1 MDDFLQSFDSGVDL
15 IKSMARIR
23 CNPSQEGKLRFFGE
37 LKAARLLVPC
47 READNSIAVLNTPE
61 KEAFLPG
68 FTSADELGKWK
79 FPMEKVSVMLL
90 DALKHIVID
99 NPTQLTGVVIN
110 PFGQALFLRQPQ
122 FAEMDSLTEGMT
134 LARTDHK
141 GKLEMKATTDYPV
154 GLPKALSAMFEGRSE
169 VFRAWILLAREG
181 GDAKFHKLFV
191 IDFNGDRKQ
200 LFPSVAKTVE
210 KFMRPG
216 ESFELMKANAGLV
229 LAAQAKSAP
238 VYVKTGRAD
247 T

>member
-1 MDDFLQSFDSGVDL
+1 MDDLLKNFDSGLDL
-15 IKSMARIR
+15 IKSMERIR
-23 CNPSQEGKLRFFGE
+23 DDPSREGKLRFFGE
-37 LKAARLLVPC
+37 LKAARLFVPC
-47 READNSIAVLNTPE
+47 READNGIAVLNTPE
-61 KEAFLPG
+61 KEAFLPA
-68 FTSADELGKWK
+68 FTSVDELGKWK

-122 FAEMDSLTEGMT
+122 LAEMDSLTEGMT

-154 GLPKALSAMFEGRSE
+154 GLPRALSALFRSKPE
-169 VFRAWILLAREG
+169 VFRAWILFAREE
-181 GDAKFHKLFV
+181 GDVKFHKLFL
-191 IDFNGDRKQ
+191 IDFNGDRRQ
-200 LFPSVAKTVE
+200 LFPSVAKTAE

-229 LAAQAKSAP
+229 LAALSKSAP
-238 VYVKTGRAD
+238 VYVKTDRAD